1 MVLPGEHAD
10 VRHHT
15 EQRQRRV
22 ESDDVPGRKFASAVL
37 DVQLRLQRPCRAD
50 RQCRRSRL
58 PLFYGR
64 NIYTAIEG
72 RATPAGPGPYYAY

>member
-1 MVLPGEHAD
+1 MLFS
-10 VRHHT
+10 T
-15 EQRQRRV
+15 FN
-22 ESDDVPGRKFASAVL
+22 FAFNDLAGPIGNVVDL
-37 DVQLRLQRPCRAD
+37 G
-50 RQCRRSRL
+50 L